1 MTDKEKIEQILS
13 RLENGYD
20 FNPSSSEPK
29 LLQLDMEWLINCAN
43 GLLKNNDGLR
53 ENNRTCRENNKR
65 ARRENKRYKQALEFY
80 ADENNNHNKIDLTI
94 REYELMSPVVKDS
107 GKIARKA
114 LEGEE

>member
-1 MTDKEKIEQILS
+1 MTDKE
-13 RLENGYD
+13 RLKDIKAVVENKNGIVERISHQD
-20 FNPSSSEPK
+20 IN
-29 LLQLDMEWLINCAN
+29 WLIKQAERVQE
-43 GLLKNNDGLR
+43 LEETVEDYK
-53 ENNRTCRENNKR
+53 TVNKELHQR
-65 ARRENKRYKQALEFY
+65 GRKIRKQNKRYKQALEFY